1 MDDERWLRILQR
13 MPEVEEAA
21 GPPLAV
27 AFIGD
32 EAYGAKRGQ
41 AWLWWPGSR
50 ARTAGPVAFNGHYPD
65 DWGLL
70 LVMNDAAIEK
80 VGAGG
85 TACMAH
91 LSRLLGLGH
100 QIRTGELALL
110 VPADL
115 AGDEHHLP
123 ARHDAVAVTL
133 GHRPAGR

>member
-1 MDDERWLRILQR
+1 MDDECWHRILRR

-70 LVMNDAAIEK
+70 LVMNDHAIAR
-80 VGAGG
+80 VGADG

-91 LSRLLGLGH
+91 LARLLDIKAFVLRQRDELDAGGMLEF
-100 QIRTGELALL
+100 IEDLELAT
-110 VPADL
+110 PK
-115 AGDEHHLP
+115 H
-123 ARHDAVAVTL
+123 
-133 GHRPAGR
+133 

>member
-1 MDDERWLRILQR
+1 LDDECWHRILRR

-91 LSRLLGLGH
+91 LSRLLDIKAFVLRQRDELDAGGMLEF
-100 QIRTGELALL
+100 IEDLELAT
-110 VPADL
+110 PK
-115 AGDEHHLP
+115 H
-123 ARHDAVAVTL
+123 
-133 GHRPAGR
+133 